1 MASATVVT
9 VGGITGNDPVLMVYG
24 PDVKRRRQVSPEA
37 EMALMTIGRAIDYL
51 GGNGIYEGN
60 SFKLTDP
67 RVQAV
72 MLLLDKNREIYMSC
86 PEVPTLGDRLRS
98 WLHKRAA

>member
-1 MASATVVT
+1 
-9 VGGITGNDPVLMVYG
+9 
-24 PDVKRRRQVSPEA
+24 
-37 EMALMTIGRAIDYL
+37 MALMTLGRAIDYL
-51 GGNGIYEGN
+51 AGDKIYEGN

-72 MLLLDKNREIYMSC
+72 MLLMDKNHEIYMSC

-98 WLHKRAA
+98 LLHKRAA